1 LSTGKKPETKQP
13 DSLMS
18 STKATLTSDGLA
30 STSKALPAIPSLGL
44 AAASTSTEDLASF
57 PTSPSMITRSDSA
70 AERANLIFARKRTLV
85 NRIRPSGPAT
95 PPATTELHQLILAGN
110 RGANASTGNVSIV
123 SSPATTITTGTSVS
137 PRSSASLESLGL
149 TEGET
154 EGDAEDLTGGTFIST
169 STSTSAS
176 ASAEE
181 AETQDEEEYAGAN
194 ASADTIRSHRSIR
207 AANTGTI
214 RAKNGQSTGALL
226 DMLVK
231 ENGGL
236 FEENEKLRA
245 QVVGLKSDAL
255 IVERAKRE
263 KARKEKAD
271 ALGLKQM
278 HATLK
283 AQMLPPAL
291 LQSMLPPTLLQ
302 SLPSLPQLQ
311 VTPAPRKTRNAEEL
325 QKKLER
331 KREKHEVG
339 VFFDFELVGYWANL
353 IGESTVDP

>member
-1 LSTGKKPETKQP
+1 
-13 DSLMS
+13 MS
-18 STKATLTSDGLA
+18 SAKAVPTSDGLA

-57 PTSPSMITRSDSA
+57 PTSPSMITRPDLA
-70 AERANLIFARKRTLV
+70 ADRANLIFARKRTLV

-95 PPATTELHQLILAGN
+95 PPATTELHQLVLAGN
-110 RGANASTGNVSIV
+110 GGANASTGNVSVI

-181 AETQDEEEYAGAN
+181 AETQDEEEYAAAN
-194 ASADTIRSHRSIR
+194 ASVDTIRSQRSTR

-245 QVVGLKSDAL
+245 QVVCLKADAL
-255 IVERAKRE
+255 VVERAKRE

-271 ALGLKQM
+271 ALGFKQM
-278 HATLK
+278 HATSK
-283 AQMLPPAL
+283 GQMLPPAL
-291 LQSMLPPTLLQ
+291 LQSMLSPKLLQ
-302 SLPSLPQLQ
+302 SLPQLQ
-311 VTPAPRKTRNAEEL
+311 VTPAPRKTRSAEEL

-339 VFFDFELVGYWANL
+339 VFFRWMLADLLASPRGFIA
-353 IGESTVDP
+353 S

>member
-1 LSTGKKPETKQP
+1 
-13 DSLMS
+13 MS
-18 STKATLTSDGLA
+18 STKAPLTSDGLA
-30 STSKALPAIPSLGL
+30 STSKALPSIPSLGL

-57 PTSPSMITRSDSA
+57 STSPSMITRPDLA
-70 AERANLIFARKRTLV
+70 TDRGNPIFARKRTLV
-85 NRIRPSGPAT
+85 NRVRSSGPAT

-110 RGANASTGNVSIV
+110 GGANASTSNVSII
-123 SSPATTITTGTSVS
+123 SSPATTITVS

-154 EGDAEDLTGGTFIST
+154 EGDAEDLTGGTFVST

-176 ASAEE
+176 ASTEE
-181 AETQDEEEYAGAN
+181 AETQDEEEYAAAN
-194 ASADTIRSHRSIR
+194 ASIDTIRTHRSTR

-214 RAKNGQSTGALL
+214 RAKNGQSPGALL

-236 FEENEKLRA
+236 FDENEKLRA
-245 QVVGLKSDAL
+245 QIVRLKSDAL

-278 HATLK
+278 TAPLRAHV
-283 AQMLPPAL
+283 LPPAL
-291 LQSMLPPTLLQ
+291 LQSMLPPSIMQSPVLQ
-302 SLPSLPQLQ
+302 SILPQLQ
-311 VTPAPRKTRNAEEL
+311 VTPAPRKTRSAEEL

-339 VFFDFELVGYWANL
+339 VVGFCIGWISGRS
-353 IGESTVDP
+353 IGESSVDS